1 MADLTKQLLAD
12 LKGQRIK
19 GLASNLSFQYPAYNG
34 QSILNIPNS
43 ICSLLGVREFG
54 APALRLEILGA
65 MKGPYKRVIFLLV
78 DALAYHRLQ
87 SWIGEPEFAI
97 WKRLAQGGLL
107 APLTSV
113 TPSTTCAALTSLWTG
128 KSPAQHGVVGYEL
141 WLKEFGMVANMI
153 THAPFSFERQ
163 IGTLQHAGFVPQDF
177 LGLPTLGTHLSAH
190 GLKPYAFQNYSIL
203 GSGLSNMFFPDVTR
217 IGFHSSSDLW
227 ISLRQLIE
235 NRPDERAYYWAYW
248 PDVDTYSHKFGP
260 NDERVRAEFSLF
272 TLAFEQLFWNNFPA
286 DLRDDTLFLMAADH
300 GQVHTENDP
309 HYDLRNHPNL
319 IRRLHMQPTGEN
331 RLVFLYVRPGQIEAV
346 KEYIER
352 TWPNQ
357 FVIMES
363 GYALDNG
370 LFGPGQS
377 NPRLSERIGD
387 LVVIARGSAYWWWSP
402 TKENP
407 LIGRHGGLLPEEMLV
422 PLLAAPLTA

>member
-1 MADLTKQLLAD
+1 MIELSNQLLLD
-12 LKGQRIK
+12 LKAHRID
-19 GLASNLSFQYPAYNG
+19 GFDANLSFQYAAYNS

-43 ICSLLGVREFG
+43 ICSLLGVPEFG
-54 APALRLEILGA
+54 APALRPEILGA
-65 MKGPYKRVIFLLV
+65 MNGPYKRVIFLLV

-87 SWIGEPEFAI
+87 SWIEEPEFAI
-97 WKRLAQGGLL
+97 WKLLAQGGLL

-128 KSPAQHGVVGYEL
+128 RSPAQHGVVGYEL

-163 IGTLQHAGFVPQDF
+163 TGTLQHAGFVPQDF
-177 LGLPTLGTHLSAH
+177 LGLPTLGPHLSAN
-190 GLKPYAFQNYSIL
+190 GVKAYAFQNHFIL
-203 GSGLSNMFFPDVTR
+203 GSGLSNMFFPDVNR

-227 ISLRQLIE
+227 ITLRQLIE
-235 NRPDERAYYWAYW
+235 SRPDESAYYWAYW

-260 NDERVRAEFSLF
+260 NDERVRAEFALF
-272 TLAFEQLFWNNFPA
+272 TRAFEQLFWNNFPA
-286 DLRDDTLFLMAADH
+286 DLRGDTLFLLAADH

-319 IRRLHMQPTGEN
+319 TRRLHMQPTGEN

-363 GYALDNG
+363 GYSQENG
-370 LFGPGQS
+370 LFGPGEP
-377 NPRLSERIGD
+377 NPRLAERIGD
-387 LVVIARGSAYWWWSP
+387 LVVAARGNAYWWWSP

-407 LIGRHGGLLPEEMLV
+407 LIGRHGGLMPEEMLV
-422 PLLAAPLTA
+422 PLLAAPLSA